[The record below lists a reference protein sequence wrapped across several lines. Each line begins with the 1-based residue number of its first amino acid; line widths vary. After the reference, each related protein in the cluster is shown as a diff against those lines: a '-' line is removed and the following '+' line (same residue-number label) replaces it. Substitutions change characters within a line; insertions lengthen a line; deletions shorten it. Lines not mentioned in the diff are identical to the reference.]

1 MLTTTTAA
9 ALLAYLSA
17 VEAASSFAVP
27 ASPPGNASPLLA
39 PAPVGVS
46 IEFFTW
52 PGYNQ
57 LASTSKCLSN
67 LRDLTGTWPP
77 IRIGGTTQDRA
88 TYNPSQTEAVVY
100 SVAHPKD
107 APATLTFGPSF
118 LSLAGKYAGKVTIGL
133 NRRLNNQPNTL
144 AAAKEAVSAVTNLQ
158 AIELGNEPNFFS
170 SSDPIAG
177 GSWSA
182 SKDFDSQVSW
192 QNAIG
197 PALGKSS
204 IFSAGVYFGTNSFNI
219 QGLAAREGSALPHVK
234 DYCSHN
240 YPQSSPNFNLTRL
253 MNHAIIGQQISPYRA
268 EYNTAK
274 SQGKTYLMGETN
286 SVRAG
291 YRAKLTREATQGGG
305 GISPTFGAALWVLDY
320 VIQSVILGLDSLYFH
335 QGTIGNC
342 QYCWW
347 GRYSMGAPYYGAY
360 FATLALAGSSQV
372 AQLDSGS
379 NSFGAYAIYSGTT
392 VKKVLLVNSNY
403 YSGTGSRS
411 SETFTLTGL
420 SGASV
425 KAKRLTAASAESRQD
440 RGQKPTVG
448 GQTFVDGT
456 CAIQGAAVTESA
468 TVTGGSASFSLQASE
483 ALLVYL

>member
-1 MLTTTTAA
+1 MLGRYSAA
-9 ALLAYLSA
+9 AVLVQVAG
-17 VEAASSFAVP
+17 VQAASSFAVP
-27 ASPPGNASPLLA
+27 ASPPSNASPQLA

-57 LASTSKCLSN
+57 LPSTSKCLSN

-77 IRIGGTTQDRA
+77 VRIGGTTQDRA
-88 TYNPSQTEAVVY
+88 TYNAAQTEAVTY
-100 SVAHPKD
+100 SVADPKD
-107 APATLTFGPSF
+107 APASLTFGPSF
-118 LSLAGKYAGKVTIGL
+118 FDLASTYAGKVTIGL
-133 NRRLNNQPNTL
+133 NRRLNNLQNTQD
-144 AAAKEAVSAVTNLQ
+144 AAKQAVSVMGNLQ
-158 AIELGNEPNFFS
+158 AIELGNEPNFFT

-192 QNAIG
+192 QTSIG
-197 PALGKSS
+197 SALGKSN

-219 QGLAAREGSALPHVK
+219 QGLAAREGSALPLVK

-253 MNHAIIGQQISPYRA
+253 MNHALIGQQISPYKA
-268 EYNTAK
+268 EYNVAR

-286 SVRAG
+286 S
-291 YRAKLTREATQGGG
+291 ATQGGG
-305 GISPTFGAALWVLDY
+305 GISPTFGAAIWVLDY

-360 FATLALAGSSQV
+360 FATLALAGSSQI

-379 NSFGAYAIYSGTT
+379 NSFGAYAIYSGSA

-403 YSGTGSRS
+403 YSGSGARS
-411 SETFTLTGL
+411 SESFTLTGL
-420 SGASV
+420 GSAKV
-425 KAKRLTAASAESRQD
+425 TAKRLTAASAESRQD
-440 RGQKPTVG
+440 RGQNPTVG
-448 GQTFVDGT
+448 GQTFVNGT
-456 CAIQGAAVTESA
+456 CVIQGAPITESA
-468 TVTGGSASFSLQASE
+468 NVAGGSASFTLQASE